1 MLQLFKKILIL
12 TCFVRFSCNYAA
24 ESENHKKISNVFD
37 LEGLAEL
44 IQNNKNLITTNM
56 SDIEERVN
64 ELIKTD
70 IHYYLAYQIDDLNKL
85 LQNCGISDESKRNK
99 MLFLYD
105 QLVSEKPTI
114 EISNEDATTAII
126 EWFKFYTW
134 YSNEKLPKKGT
145 KDKLENLLKKYNI
158 SQDEVRDQEGD
169 KKSSLSWTIGN
180 IFKDLKEESKE
191 EKPEIFSDSFIEE
204 QEKKDN
210 NNNNNIQNNPEK
222 PKNPHPILNTLCHY
236 WKPIALG
243 TSIIAIGFIGLLIF
257 RKTYFYNIKLFFRDA
272 LKRTVLLKNL
282 LPQPASSYA

>member
-24 ESENHKKISNVFD
+24 ENENDKKIGNAFD

-56 SDIEERVN
+56 NDIEERAN
-64 ELIKTD
+64 ELIKWD
-70 IHYYLAYQIDDLNKL
+70 INYYLSYQIDNLNEL
-85 LQNCGISDESKRNK
+85 LQNCGISDEKKRNK

-134 YSNEKLPKKGT
+134 GSMSKLPKKGT

-158 SQDEVRDQEGD
+158 SQDEVRDQEGG
-169 KKSSLSWTIGN
+169 KESSLSWTIKN
-180 IFKDLKEESKE
+180 IFKDLKEESEE
-191 EKPEIFSDSFIEE
+191 EKPEIFSDSFLEE
-204 QEKKDN
+204 QENKD
-210 NNNNNIQNNPEK
+210 NNNIQNKPEK
-222 PKNPHPILNTLCHY
+222 TKNPHPILNTLCHY